1 MGVLLIGKRF
11 PQFIGALIGCFIGSF
26 SGRVLFDYILW
37 RKVGKGY
44 FEHQFDEIRDFIPD
58 DSQENRK
65 DD

>member
-1 MGVLLIGKRF
+1 MGVLLIGKWL

-44 FEHQFDEIRDFIPD
+44 FEHQFDKIRDFISD
-58 DSQENRK
+58 DSQK
-65 DD
+65 DR